1 MQQWKRVFI
10 GGLALILVGALAWVG
25 IRVLRGQSQTA
36 SLTRVVTV
44 GRGNLVTSITPTGE
58 VSAQHQAQLSFD
70 VNKIPLLEL
79 RVAAGQQVKKGQ
91 VLARIDT
98 ATLQQA
104 VDQAKADLLS
114 AEEALAKAQKPY
126 TALDRQKA
134 ELDVAQAQVAL
145 EEARQATAD
154 KTLRDAANALQQAQ
168 DKLAALQNSTSTQEQ
183 IDRLQW
189 QANVA
194 EAEHGKLLDDPNPT
208 EQKRDRQLLAYN
220 RMLDAKDNPETAKAQ
235 AALNLLNAQNTVIQA
250 EETLAGLQA
259 GSETLALAQARN
271 KVAQAEYNLAKA
283 KDTLATIVAGPDAK
297 TVQLAQARYDAAKAT
312 LAKAQA
318 ALEAATMIAPFD
330 ATVISVGAKVGD
342 LVSSGT
348 TVVTLADLT
357 DLRVLATVDETDI
370 SGVQVGQEAQI
381 TFDAFPGRKFKGK
394 VLEVPLE
401 GSLVQNVVSYK
412 VPVSLGV
419 IEGVSLKPGMTA
431 NLSIVVGRRQN
442 VLLVSVLTV
451 QQGEE
456 GDVVL
461 VQDSPNGAAVA
472 TPVELGLSD
481 GTNVEVLRG
490 LNEGD
495 QVVVQYQTT
504 TQQTNQRGGA
514 EMFVVPGGGPP
525 SGQPP
530 ANRP

>member
-1 MQQWKRVFI
+1 MKHWRIWVI
-10 GGLALILVGALAWVG
+10 IALIVLLVGAGVLA
-25 IRVLRGQSQTA
+25 LRMRNNASQAA
-36 SLTRVVTV
+36 SLTQVVAV
-44 GRGNLVTSITPTGE
+44 KRGNLVASITPTGE
-58 VSAQHQAQLSFD
+58 VVAQHQAQLSFD
-70 VNKIPLLEL
+70 VSRIPLLEL
-79 RVAAGQQVKKGQ
+79 NVAAGQQVKKGQ
-91 VLARIDT
+91 VLARIDP

-104 VDQAKADLLS
+104 VDQAEANLLS

-126 TALDRQKA
+126 TELDRQKA
-134 ELDVAQAQVAL
+134 ELDVAQAEVAL
-145 EEARQATAD
+145 EEARQATAEKSLRQAEFNLESARLNLIITQHSSTVG
-154 KTLRDAANALQQAQ
+154 KTVRDLEYAVAWHERKLRDLQAQ
-168 DKLAALQNSTSTQEQ
+168 FQQGKVEQATVDAEVEAL
-183 IDRLQW
+183 
-189 QANVA
+189 
-194 EAEHGKLLDDPNPT
+194 
-208 EQKRDRQLLAYN
+208 
-220 RMLDAKDNPETAKAQ
+220 AKAQ
-235 AALNLLNAQNTVIQA
+235 TQLAAAQATARATLAAAEDKVTQA

-259 GSETLALAQARN
+259 GSQTLAQAQAHN
-271 KVAQAEYNLAKA
+271 KVAQAEYDLAKA

-330 ATVISVGAKVGD
+330 GTVTSVGAEVGD

-348 TVVTLADLT
+348 NIVTLADLT

-381 TFDAFPGRKFKGK
+381 TFDAFPGRRFKGK

-401 GSLVQNVVSYK
+401 STLVQNVVSYK
-412 VPVSLGV
+412 VPVSLGSV
-419 IEGVSLKPGMTA
+419 EGVSLKPGMTA

-442 VLLVSVLTV
+442 VLLLPVLAV

-461 VQDSPNGAAVA
+461 VQDSASGAAVS

-481 GTNVEVLRG
+481 GTYVEVLRG

-495 QVVVQYQTT
+495 QVVVQYQAT
-504 TQQTNQRGGA
+504 TQQTTQRGGFGSSIFGG
-514 EMFVVPGGGPP
+514 MF
-525 SGQPP
+525 
-530 ANRP
+530 RR

>member
-1 MQQWKRVFI
+1 MQKWKRVFI
-10 GGLALILVGALAWVG
+10 GALALILVGALAWVG
-25 IRVLRGQSQTA
+25 FRMLRSQSQTT
-36 SLTRVVTV
+36 SLTQVVAV
-44 GRGNLVTSITPTGE
+44 KRGNLVASITPTGE
-58 VSAQHQAQLSFD
+58 VVAQHQAQLSFD
-70 VNKIPLLEL
+70 VSRIPLLEL
-79 RVAAGQQVKKGQ
+79 NVAAGQQVKKGQ
-91 VLARIDT
+91 VLARIDPT
-98 ATLQQA
+98 TLQQA

-114 AEEALAKAQKPY
+114 AEDALTKAQKPY
-126 TALDRQKA
+126 TELDRQKA

-145 EEARQATAD
+145 EEARLATAD
-154 KTLRDAANALQQAQ
+154 KTLRDAANALQQAR

-208 EQKRDRQLLAYN
+208 EQQRDRQLLAYN
-220 RMLDAKDNPETAKAQ
+220 RMLDAKDALETAKAQ
-235 AALNLLNAQNTVIQA
+235 AALNLLNAQNAVIQA

-259 GSETLALAQARN
+259 GSQTLAQAQARN

-283 KDTLATIVAGPDAK
+283 KDTLATILAGPDPK

-318 ALEAATMIAPFD
+318 ALEAATMVAPFD
-330 ATVISVGAKVGD
+330 ATVISVGAEVGD

-348 TVVTLADLT
+348 TIVTLADLT

-381 TFDAFPGRKFKGK
+381 TFDAFPGRRFKGK

-401 GSLVQNVVSYK
+401 STLVQNVVSYK
-412 VPVSLGV
+412 VPVSLGSV
-419 IEGVSLKPGMTA
+419 EGVSLKPGMTA

-442 VLLVSVLTV
+442 VLLLPVLAV

-461 VQDSPNGAAVA
+461 VQDSASGAAVS

-495 QVVVQYQTT
+495 QVVVQYQAT
-504 TQQTNQRGGA
+504 TQQTTQRGGT

-525 SGQPP
+525 AGQPP
-530 ANRP
+530 ATRP